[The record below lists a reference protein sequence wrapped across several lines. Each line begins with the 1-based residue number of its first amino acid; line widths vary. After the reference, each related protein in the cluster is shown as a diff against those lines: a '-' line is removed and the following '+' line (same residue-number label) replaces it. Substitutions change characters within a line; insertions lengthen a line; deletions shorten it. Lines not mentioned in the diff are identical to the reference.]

1 MGDSW
6 LVEWF
11 VRCNLLGLRSLAPK
25 SFTWK
30 KETSG
35 KLTQI
40 SWTPFKW
47 SWKKSWKRRSGSDF
61 EKSQVPD
68 AHFLDLFAVSRKE
81 HEHYGLFSGS
91 PNFSI
96 KHQLVTIGLFNR
108 CWFIEGIMDGQN
120 LSCLR
125 HHPGCSSR
133 FCWMDLPEA
142 MMQKSHEAAP
152 CFSI

>member
-11 VRCNLLGLRSLAPK
+11 VRCDFLGLRSLAPK

-30 KETSG
+30 NETSG
-35 KLTQI
+35 KLTKI

-47 SWKKSWKRRSGSDF
+47 SWKRRSGNDF
-61 EKSQVPD
+61 AKSQVPD
-68 AHFLDLFAVSRKE
+68 AHFLDLLAVSRKE
-81 HEHYGLFSGS
+81 HEHYGLFFGS

-96 KHQLVTIGLFNR
+96 KQQLVTIGLFNR

-120 LSCLR
+120 L
-125 HHPGCSSR
+125 
-133 FCWMDLPEA
+133 
-142 MMQKSHEAAP
+142 AA
-152 CFSI
+152 